1 VELVPQP
8 AELVTQIDWSELS
21 PRQIMELFV
30 CSRCGECQNWCPV
43 YQENK
48 QEDFLPRA
56 KIRMAKKLMHNQKSL
71 ISRLF
76 KREISE
82 KMIREFAE
90 SLYQCSV
97 CGQCHYVCPN
107 NIDTIELWE
116 ALRAVLVHNGYGPYE
131 NQQLLVTSINN
142 NDNPW
147 QQSRATRDRWAVRA
161 VKEKRIA
168 QIKSFTKEKPPVL
181 FYVGC
186 TAAYDMNVKEVA
198 INTSYIL
205 QAAGVNFG
213 ILGNSEKCCGST
225 LLRVGARSEFEKV
238 AKANIG
244 QFHQMGIKTLVASCS
259 GCYKTIKQDY
269 SKLADLDFEV
279 LHISEYILRLQK
291 EGKLK
296 YNSPLPIKVTY
307 HDPCH
312 LGRHNGLYEAPREVL
327 RSIPGVEL
335 VEMERSG
342 VNARCCGAGGGLKAG
357 FPEIQAKISVT
368 RIKEAEATGATNLIS
383 ACPFCYQ
390 GLQLGINAA
399 NSKLVM
405 RDLTELVVEACRE
418 VEHDSNLHR

>member
-1 VELVPQP
+1 MEISK
-8 AELVTQIDWSELS
+8 QIDWSALTR
-21 PRQIMELFV
+21 RQIMELFV

-48 QEDFLPRA
+48 QEDILPRA
-56 KIRMAKKLMHNQKSL
+56 KIRMAKKFMKQQKSL
-71 ISRLF
+71 ISRLLN
-76 KREISE
+76 KKEIPE
-82 KMIREFAE
+82 EVMRDFAA

-116 ALRAVLVHNGYGPYE
+116 ALRAVLVQNGYGPLE

-147 QQSRATRDRWAVRA
+147 QQSRATRDRWAKRA
-161 VKEKRIA
+161 EKEKRIA
-168 QIKSFTKEKPPVL
+168 PIKSISKEKAQVM

-205 QAAGVNFG
+205 QAAGVDFG
-213 ILGNSEKCCGST
+213 ILGNAEKCCGST
-225 LLRVGARSEFEKV
+225 LLRVGERSEFEKV
-238 AKANIG
+238 AKSNIA

-279 LHISEYILRLQK
+279 LHISEYILRLKK
-291 EGKLK
+291 EGKLR
-296 YNSPLPIKVTY
+296 YNKPLSIKATY

-342 VNARCCGAGGGLKAG
+342 ENARCCGAGGGLKAG

-368 RIKEAEATGATNLIS
+368 RIKEAEATGATNLVS

-405 RDLTELVVEACRE
+405 RDLTELVVQACAE
-418 VEHDSNLHR
+418 V